1 MPVQTI
7 SKTPED
13 TFHSFPYLTDDSP
26 LVPSGLIVSG
36 YDFKI
41 KEVRGSYSYSRSIHS
56 IYYSHQQIDLYASIV
71 MVFMIYFILDM
82 QRH

>member
-13 TFHSFPYLTDDSP
+13 TFHSFSYLTDDSP

-41 KEVRGSYSYSRSIHS
+41 KEVRNHIH
-56 IYYSHQQIDLYASIV
+56 IQVLLILYHSHQQIDLYASIV
-71 MVFMIYFILDM
+71 MVSMIYFTLGM

>member
-7 SKTPED
+7 SKTSED

-26 LVPSGLIVSG
+26 LVPNGLIVSG

-41 KEVRGSYSYSRSIHS
+41 KEVRNRVHIQGLLILYH
-56 IYYSHQQIDLYASIV
+56 SHQRIDLYAFIV